1 MLNWLLQ
8 KIGLVTIQRAKRLTR
23 QAHKFYVASV
33 VDGVNRDFGVQMAPE
48 AIADAGQWWDKAF
61 DDIMS
66 ENSNDI
72 SIITSPIFSDY
83 LGSDVT
89 NSA

>member
-8 KIGLVTIQRAKRLTR
+8 KAGLVTIQRAKRLTR

-33 VDGVNRDFGVQMAPE
+33 VDGVYRDFGAKGSIG
-48 AIADAGQWWDKAF
+48 AIDAAGQWWDDTF
-61 DDIMS
+61 DTIMS
-66 ENSNDI
+66 ENSDDI
-72 SIITSPIFSDY
+72 SIITSPIFSNY
-83 LGSDVT
+83 LGSDIT